1 MAVPEPMIAE
11 VLPGIIDLSAAPA
24 ANDIADDELVALL
37 EAMLFVLGDPA
48 SVERLAAAFELPVER
63 IEAGL
68 QQLEAQLAGRGIR
81 LQRHRDAVQLV
92 SLPAAADVIEAY
104 LGLDLSAKLSRA
116 ALEAL
121 AIIAYRQPVTRP
133 QIEAIRGVSSDG
145 VLRTL
150 LNRGLIEE
158 VGRLEQAGRP
168 ILYGITFEFLQYFG
182 LSSLDELPP
191 LDGDVVAQLAARMG
205 AAPETEGDTTV
216 GAEDEGQE

>member
-1 MAVPEPMIAE
+1 MIAE

>member
-1 MAVPEPMIAE
+1 MAIPEPMIAE

-205 AAPETEGDTTV
+205 AAAEM
-216 GAEDEGQE
+216 AEDTAVGGEDESKE